1 MALTSATTAAATAA
15 AAAEPVRP
23 ARVSGIDKTERRRV
37 ELAESALKTLGELGY
52 ARTSLREIAN
62 NSEFTHGV
70 VHYYFRDKIDLISY
84 CVRYYKTKCA
94 QRYDE
99 VVETATSAD
108 QLAAGFLGK
117 MTQTLVEETAMHRLW
132 YDLRAQSMF
141 EEQLRDDVA
150 AIDQLLEQ
158 MIWRI
163 LTRYADLTGS
173 TPTVDA
179 PTAYALIDGL
189 FEQAVVAYAAAPE
202 KSADLLTD
210 RVKQVLPK
218 LVTG

>member
-1 MALTSATTAAATAA
+1 MASAS
-15 AAAEPVRP
+15 AAEDRP
-23 ARVSGIDKTERRRV
+23 ARVSGIDKIERRRV
-37 ELAESALKTLGELGY
+37 ALAESALKTLGELGY

-94 QRYDE
+94 RRYDE
-99 VVETATSAD
+99 VVETATTAEE
-108 QLAAGFLGK
+108 LASGFLGK
-117 MTQTLVEETAMHRLW
+117 MTQTLVEETPMHKLW

-141 EEQLRDDVA
+141 EEQLRPDVES
-150 AIDQLLEQ
+150 IDKLLEE

-163 LTRYADLTGS
+163 LTRYADLTQS

-179 PTAYALIDGL
+179 PTAYALVDGL
-189 FEQAVVAYAAAPE
+189 FEQAVVGYAANPE
-202 KSADLLTD
+202 KVPDLLAD
-210 RVKQVLPK
+210 RILQVLPR
-218 LVTG
+218 LVAA

>member
-1 MALTSATTAAATAA
+1 MSVASDAAG
-15 AAAEPVRP
+15 PGPDRR
-23 ARVSGIDKTERRRV
+23 ARVSGIDKVERRRV
-37 ELAESALKTLGELGY
+37 ALAESALKTLGELGY

-84 CVRYYKTKCA
+84 CVRHYKTKCA

-99 VVETATSAD
+99 VVETAASAD
-108 QLAAGFLGK
+108 ELAVGFLGK
-117 MTQTLVEETAMHRLW
+117 MTQTLVEETPMHRLW

-141 EEQLRDDVA
+141 EEQLRDDVV

-163 LTRYADLTGS
+163 LTRYADLVGG

-179 PTAYALIDGL
+179 PTAYALLDGL
-189 FEQAVVAYAAAPE
+189 FEQAVVGYAADP
-202 KSADLLTD
+202 D
-210 RVKQVLPK
+210 RVPDQLADRVSRVLPK
-218 LVTG
+218 LIAA

>member
-1 MALTSATTAAATAA
+1 MAVSSASAT
-15 AAAEPVRP
+15 EPARP
-23 ARVSGIDKTERRRV
+23 ARVSGIDKIERRRV
-37 ELAESALKTLGELGY
+37 ALAESALKTLGELGY

-99 VVETATSAD
+99 VVETATTGEE
-108 QLAAGFLGK
+108 LAGGFLGK
-117 MTQTLVEETAMHRLW
+117 MTQTLVEETPMHRLW

-141 EEQLRDDVA
+141 EEQLRPDVA
-150 AIDQLLEQ
+150 AIDKLLEE

-163 LTRYADLTGS
+163 LTRYAELTGT
-173 TPTVDA
+173 TPSVDA
-179 PTAYALIDGL
+179 PTAYALVDGL
-189 FEQAVVAYAAAPE
+189 FEQAVVGYDADPE
-202 KSADLLTD
+202 KVPDLLIG
-210 RVKQVLPK
+210 RIKQVLPK
-218 LVTG
+218 LVTA

>member
-1 MALTSATTAAATAA
+1 MTLTSANAVESA
-15 AAAEPVRP
+15 RP
-23 ARVSGIDKTERRRV
+23 ARVSGIDKIERRRV

-84 CVRYYKTKCA
+84 CVRHYKTKCA
-94 QRYDE
+94 RRYDE
-99 VVETATSAD
+99 VVETATSAEE
-108 QLAAGFLGK
+108 LAAGFLAK
-117 MTQTLVEETAMHRLW
+117 LTQTLVEETPMHRLW

-141 EEQLRDDVA
+141 EDGLRPDVA
-150 AIDQLLEQ
+150 AIDQLLEE

-163 LTRYADLTGS
+163 LTRYAELIDG

-179 PTAYALIDGL
+179 PTAYALVDGL
-189 FEQAVVAYAAAPE
+189 FEQAVVGYAADPDHVPAVLAE
-202 KSADLLTD
+202 
-210 RVKQVLPK
+210 RVSQVLPK
-218 LVTG
+218 LIAA

>member
-1 MALTSATTAAATAA
+1 MSSADVMPQ
-15 AAAEPVRP
+15 EQP
-23 ARVSGIDKTERRRV
+23 ARISGIDKIERRRIA
-37 ELAESALKTLGELGY
+37 LAESALKTLGELGY

-99 VVETATSAD
+99 VVETATTAD
-108 QLAAGFLGK
+108 ELGAGFLAK
-117 MTQTLVEETAMHRLW
+117 MTQTLVEETPMHRLW

-141 EEQLRDDVA
+141 EDQLRADVV
-150 AIDQLLEQ
+150 AIDQLLEA

-163 LTRYADLTGS
+163 LSRYADLVGGE
-173 TPTVDA
+173 PAVDA
-179 PTAYALIDGL
+179 PTAYALVDGL
-189 FEQAVVAYAAAPE
+189 FEQAVVNYADDPTGSSE
-202 KSADLLTD
+202 RLVQRVSA
-210 RVKQVLPK
+210 VLPK
-218 LVTG
+218 LITT

>member
-1 MALTSATTAAATAA
+1 VVALTSAEA
-15 AAAEPVRP
+15 AAAEPDRP
-23 ARVSGIDKTERRRV
+23 ARVSGIDKIERRRV
-37 ELAESALKTLGELGY
+37 ALAESALKTLGELGY

-99 VVETATSAD
+99 VVETAGSAEE
-108 QLAAGFLGK
+108 LATGFLAK
-117 MTQTLVEETAMHRLW
+117 MTQTLVEETPMHRLW

-141 EEQLRDDVA
+141 EEQLREDVA

-163 LTRYADLTGS
+163 LTRYADLAGG
-173 TPTVDA
+173 TPAVDP

-189 FEQAVVAYAAAPE
+189 FEQAVVAYAADPDNVP
-202 KSADLLTD
+202 DLLVA
-210 RVKQVLPK
+210 RVTQVLPK
-218 LVTG
+218 LT

>member
-1 MALTSATTAAATAA
+1 MAS
-15 AAAEPVRP
+15 AAEERP
-23 ARVSGIDKTERRRV
+23 ARVSGIDKIERRRIA
-37 ELAESALKTLGELGY
+37 LAESALKTLGELGY

-94 QRYDE
+94 RRYDE
-99 VVETATSAD
+99 VVETATTGDELVS
-108 QLAAGFLGK
+108 GFLAR
-117 MTQTLVEETAMHRLW
+117 MTQTLVEETPMHKLW

-141 EEQLRDDVA
+141 EDQLRPDVE
-150 AIDQLLEQ
+150 AIDELLEE

-163 LTRYADLTGS
+163 LTRYAELTRTKPS
-173 TPTVDA
+173 VDA

-189 FEQAVVAYAAAPE
+189 FEQAVVGYAANPE
-202 KSADLLTD
+202 KVPALLSD
-210 RVKQVLPK
+210 RLLQILPK
-218 LVTG
+218 LIA

>member
-1 MALTSATTAAATAA
+1 VVRVASATAA
-15 AAAEPVRP
+15 EPDRP
-23 ARVSGIDKTERRRV
+23 ARVSGIDKIERRRIA
-37 ELAESALKTLGELGY
+37 LAESALKTLGELGY

-94 QRYDE
+94 RRYDE
-99 VVETATSAD
+99 VVETATSGD
-108 QLAAGFLGK
+108 ELAAGFLGK
-117 MTQTLVEETAMHRLW
+117 MTQTLLEETPMHKLW

-141 EEQLRDDVA
+141 EDQLRADVE
-150 AIDQLLEQ
+150 AIDQLLEE

-163 LTRYADLTGS
+163 LTRYAELTGS

-179 PTAYALIDGL
+179 PTAYALLDGL
-189 FEQAVVAYAAAPE
+189 FEQAVVGYAANPD
-202 KSADLLTD
+202 KVADLLTD
-210 RVKQVLPK
+210 RIRQVLPK
-218 LVTG
+218 LVTA

>member
-1 MALTSATTAAATAA
+1 VASAS
-15 AAAEPVRP
+15 AAEDRP
-23 ARVSGIDKTERRRV
+23 ARVSGIDKIERRRV
-37 ELAESALKTLGELGY
+37 ALAESALKTLGELGY

-94 QRYDE
+94 RRYDE
-99 VVETATSAD
+99 VVETATTAEE
-108 QLAAGFLGK
+108 LAGGFLGK
-117 MTQTLVEETAMHRLW
+117 MTQTLVEETPMHKLW

-141 EEQLRDDVA
+141 EEQLRPDVES
-150 AIDQLLEQ
+150 IDKLLEE

-163 LTRYADLTGS
+163 LTRYADLTRS

-179 PTAYALIDGL
+179 PTAYALVDGL
-189 FEQAVVAYAAAPE
+189 FEQAVVGYAANPE
-202 KSADLLTD
+202 KVPDLLAD
-210 RVKQVLPK
+210 RILQVLPR
-218 LVTG
+218 LVAA

>member
-1 MALTSATTAAATAA
+1 MIAVAS
-15 AAAEPVRP
+15 AAEERP
-23 ARVSGIDKTERRRV
+23 ARVSGIDKIERRRV
-37 ELAESALKTLGELGY
+37 ALAESALKTLGELGY

-94 QRYDE
+94 RRYDE

-108 QLAAGFLGK
+108 ELGAGFLAK
-117 MTQTLVEETAMHRLW
+117 MTQTLVEETPMHRLW

-141 EEQLRDDVA
+141 EEQLRADVV
-150 AIDQLLEQ
+150 AIDQLLEE

-163 LTRYADLTGS
+163 LSRYAELVGGEAA
-173 TPTVDA
+173 VDA
-179 PTAYALIDGL
+179 ATAYALMDGL
-189 FEQAVVAYAAAPE
+189 FEQAVVGYAGDPAGAPE
-202 KSADLLTD
+202 RLAD
-210 RVKQVLPK
+210 RVGQILPK
-218 LVTG
+218 LITT

>member
-1 MALTSATTAAATAA
+1 MVAVTSAS
-15 AAAEPVRP
+15 AAEQERP
-23 ARVSGIDKTERRRV
+23 ARVSGIDKIERRRV
-37 ELAESALKTLGELGY
+37 ALAESALKTLGELGY

-94 QRYDE
+94 RRYDE
-99 VVETATSAD
+99 VVESATSGEE
-108 QLAAGFLGK
+108 LVTGFLAK
-117 MTQTLVEETAMHRLW
+117 MTQTLVDETPMHKLW

-141 EEQLRDDVA
+141 EEQLRPDVE
-150 AIDQLLEQ
+150 AIDKLLEE

-163 LTRYADLTGS
+163 LGRYADLTAS

-179 PTAYALIDGL
+179 PTAYALVDGL
-189 FEQAVVAYAAAPE
+189 FEQAVVGYAANPDKTPE
-202 KSADLLTD
+202 LLTD
-210 RVKQVLPK
+210 RLLQVLPK
-218 LVTG
+218 LVAP

>member
-1 MALTSATTAAATAA
+1 MGDCVAS
-15 AAAEPVRP
+15 AAEERP
-23 ARVSGIDKTERRRV
+23 ARVSGIDKIERRRV
-37 ELAESALKTLGELGY
+37 ALAESALKTLGELGY

-94 QRYDE
+94 RRYDE
-99 VVETATSAD
+99 VVETASSAD
-108 QLAAGFLGK
+108 ELATGFLGK
-117 MTQTLVEETAMHRLW
+117 MTQTLVEETPMHKLW

-141 EEQLRDDVA
+141 EEQLRPDVE
-150 AIDQLLEQ
+150 AIDLLLEE

-163 LTRYADLTGS
+163 LTRYADLTGT

-179 PTAYALIDGL
+179 PTAYALVDGL
-189 FEQAVVAYAAAPE
+189 FEQAVVGYAANPE
-202 KSADLLTD
+202 KVPDLLTG
-210 RVKQVLPK
+210 RIMQVLPK
-218 LVTG
+218 LVAA

>member
-1 MALTSATTAAATAA
+1 MSLTSDAAGP
-15 AAAEPVRP
+15 ESDPVEVRP
-23 ARVSGIDKTERRRV
+23 ARVSGIDKIERRRIA
-37 ELAESALKTLGELGY
+37 LAESALKTLGELGY

-99 VVETATSAD
+99 VVETAASAD
-108 QLAAGFLGK
+108 ELAVGFLGK
-117 MTQTLVEETAMHRLW
+117 MTQTLVEETPMHRLW

-141 EEQLRDDVA
+141 EDQLRDDVA

-163 LTRYADLTGS
+163 LTRYADLVGGS
-173 TPTVDA
+173 PTVDP

-189 FEQAVVAYAAAPE
+189 FEQAVVGYAADPDRIP
-202 KSADLLTD
+202 DLLAD
-210 RVKQVLPK
+210 RVSQVLPK
-218 LVTG
+218 LIAA

>member
-1 MALTSATTAAATAA
+1 MALTSAEAT
-15 AAAEPVRP
+15 EPVRP
-23 ARVSGIDKTERRRV
+23 ARVPGPDKTERRRV
-37 ELAESALKTLGELGY
+37 ALAESALKTLGELGY

-99 VVETATSAD
+99 VVETATSGD
-108 QLAAGFLGK
+108 ELAAGFLGK
-117 MTQTLVEETAMHRLW
+117 LTQTLVEETPMHRLW

-141 EEQLRDDVA
+141 EDQLRDDVA
-150 AIDQLLEQ
+150 AIDQLLEG

-163 LTRYADLTGS
+163 LARYADLTGT
-173 TPTVDA
+173 TPAVDA
-179 PTAYALIDGL
+179 PTAYALLDGL
-189 FEQAVVAYAAAPE
+189 FEQAVVGYAADPG

-210 RVKQVLPK
+210 RVRQVLPK
-218 LVTG
+218 LVAS

>member
-1 MALTSATTAAATAA
+1 VGGDVTSANAAQ
-15 AAAEPVRP
+15 EDRP
-23 ARVSGIDKTERRRV
+23 ARVSGIDKIERRRV
-37 ELAESALKTLGELGY
+37 ALAESALKTLGELGY

-108 QLAAGFLGK
+108 ELAGGFLSK
-117 MTQTLVEETAMHRLW
+117 MTQTLVEETPMHRLW

-141 EEQLRDDVA
+141 EEQLRPDVV

-163 LTRYADLTGS
+163 LTRYADLTGT

-179 PTAYALIDGL
+179 PTAYALVDGL
-189 FEQAVVAYAAAPE
+189 FEQAVVAYAEDADKVP
-202 KSADLLTD
+202 DLLTD

-218 LVTG
+218 LVA

>member
-1 MALTSATTAAATAA
+1 VIAVAS
-15 AAAEPVRP
+15 AAEERP
-23 ARVSGIDKTERRRV
+23 ARVSGIDKIERRRV
-37 ELAESALKTLGELGY
+37 ALAESALKTLGELGY

-94 QRYDE
+94 RRYDE

-108 QLAAGFLGK
+108 ELATGFLGK
-117 MTQTLVEETAMHRLW
+117 MTQTLVEETPMHKLW

-141 EEQLRDDVA
+141 EEQLRPDVE
-150 AIDQLLEQ
+150 AIDQLLEE

-163 LTRYADLTGS
+163 LSRYADLTGT

-189 FEQAVVAYAAAPE
+189 FEQAVVGYAANPE
-202 KSADLLTD
+202 KVPDLLTG
-210 RVKQVLPK
+210 RLLQVLPK
-218 LVTG
+218 LVAA

>member
-1 MALTSATTAAATAA
+1 MTSAE
-15 AAAEPVRP
+15 AAEPDRP
-23 ARVSGIDKTERRRV
+23 ARVSGIDKIERRRV
-37 ELAESALKTLGELGY
+37 ALAESALKTLGELGY

-99 VVETATSAD
+99 VVETAASAD
-108 QLAAGFLGK
+108 ELATGFLAK
-117 MTQTLVEETAMHRLW
+117 MTQTLVEETPMHRLW

-141 EEQLRDDVA
+141 EEQLRDDVT

-163 LTRYADLTGS
+163 LTRYADLVDG

-189 FEQAVVAYAAAPE
+189 FEQAVVGYAADPDE
-202 KSADLLTD
+202 VPTQLTD
-210 RVKQVLPK
+210 RVSQVLPK
-218 LVTG
+218 LIAT

>member
-1 MALTSATTAAATAA
+1 MTVVSVS
-15 AAAEPVRP
+15 AAEPDLP
-23 ARVSGIDKTERRRV
+23 ARVSGIDKIERRRV
-37 ELAESALKTLGELGY
+37 ALAESALKTLGELGY

-99 VVETATSAD
+99 VVETATTGD
-108 QLAAGFLGK
+108 ELAGGFLAK
-117 MTQTLVEETAMHRLW
+117 MTQTLVEETPMHRLW

-141 EEQLRDDVA
+141 EEQLRPDVT
-150 AIDQLLEQ
+150 AIDKLLEE

-163 LTRYADLTGS
+163 LTRYADLTGT
-173 TPTVDA
+173 TPSVDA
-179 PTAYALIDGL
+179 PTAYALVDGL
-189 FEQAVVAYAAAPE
+189 FEQAVVGYDADPE
-202 KSADLLTD
+202 KVPDLLVG
-210 RVKQVLPK
+210 RIKQVLPK
-218 LVTG
+218 LTA

>member
-1 MALTSATTAAATAA
+1 VVVAVTSAS
-15 AAAEPVRP
+15 AAEQERP
-23 ARVSGIDKTERRRV
+23 ARVSGIDKIERRRV
-37 ELAESALKTLGELGY
+37 ALAESALKTLGELGY

-94 QRYDE
+94 RRYDE
-99 VVETATSAD
+99 VVETATSGEE
-108 QLAAGFLGK
+108 LVTGFLAK
-117 MTQTLVEETAMHRLW
+117 MTQTLVDETPMHKLW

-141 EEQLRDDVA
+141 EEQLRPDVE
-150 AIDQLLEQ
+150 AIDKLLEE

-163 LTRYADLTGS
+163 LGRYADLTAS

-179 PTAYALIDGL
+179 PTAYALVDGL
-189 FEQAVVAYAAAPE
+189 FEQAVVGYAANPD
-202 KSADLLTD
+202 KTPDLLTD
-210 RVKQVLPK
+210 RLLQVLPK
-218 LVTG
+218 LVAP

>member
-1 MALTSATTAAATAA
+1 MASASVDPV
-15 AAAEPVRP
+15 EPVRP
-23 ARVSGIDKTERRRV
+23 ARVSGIDKIERRRV
-37 ELAESALKTLGELGY
+37 ALAESALKTLGELGY

-84 CVRYYKTKCA
+84 CVRHYKTKCA

-99 VVETATSAD
+99 VVETAESAD
-108 QLAAGFLGK
+108 ELATGFLAK
-117 MTQTLVEETAMHRLW
+117 MTQTLVEETPMHRLW

-141 EEQLRDDVA
+141 EEQLRDDVT

-163 LTRYADLTGS
+163 LTRYADLVDG

-189 FEQAVVAYAAAPE
+189 FEQAVVAYATAPDRVP
-202 KSADLLTD
+202 AQLTD
-210 RVKQVLPK
+210 RVTQVLPK
-218 LVTG
+218 LITT

>member
-1 MALTSATTAAATAA
+1 MSSAGVM
-15 AAAEPVRP
+15 PQDQP
-23 ARVSGIDKTERRRV
+23 ARISGIDKIERRRIA
-37 ELAESALKTLGELGY
+37 LAESALKTLGELGY

-99 VVETATSAD
+99 VVETATTAD
-108 QLAAGFLGK
+108 ELGAGFLAK
-117 MTQTLVEETAMHRLW
+117 MTQTLVDETPMHRLW

-141 EEQLRDDVA
+141 EDQLRADVV
-150 AIDQLLEQ
+150 AIDQLLEA

-163 LTRYADLTGS
+163 LGRYAELVGGE
-173 TPTVDA
+173 PAVDA
-179 PTAYALIDGL
+179 STAYALVDGL
-189 FEQAVVAYAAAPE
+189 FEQAVVNYADDPAGSSE
-202 KSADLLTD
+202 RLVQ
-210 RVKQVLPK
+210 RVSSVLPK
-218 LVTG
+218 LITT

>member
-1 MALTSATTAAATAA
+1 MALPSAEA
-15 AAAEPVRP
+15 PRP
-23 ARVSGIDKTERRRV
+23 ARVSGIDKIERRRV
-37 ELAESALKTLGELGY
+37 ALAESALKTLGELGY

-70 VHYYFRDKIDLISY
+70 VHYYFRDKIHLISY

-108 QLAAGFLGK
+108 DLAAGFLGK
-117 MTQTLVEETAMHRLW
+117 MKQTLAEETPMHRLW

-141 EEQLRDDVA
+141 EEQLRDDVV

-163 LTRYADLTGS
+163 LTRYADLVGG

-189 FEQAVVAYAAAPE
+189 FEQAVVGYAADPDRVR
-202 KSADLLTD
+202 DLLAD
-210 RVKQVLPK
+210 RVSQVLPK
-218 LVTG
+218 LIAT

>member
-1 MALTSATTAAATAA
+1 MTAISANAP
-15 AAAEPVRP
+15 EPDRP
-23 ARVSGIDKTERRRV
+23 ARVSRIDKIERRRIA
-37 ELAESALKTLGELGY
+37 LAESALKTLGELGY

-108 QLAAGFLGK
+108 ELSVGFLGK
-117 MTQTLVEETAMHRLW
+117 MTQTLVEETPMHRLW

-141 EEQLRDDVA
+141 EDQLRPDVV

-163 LTRYADLTGS
+163 LTRYADLVGG

-179 PTAYALIDGL
+179 PTAYALVDGL
-189 FEQAVVAYAAAPE
+189 FEQAVVGYAEDPE
-202 KSADLLTD
+202 KVAELLAD

-218 LVTG
+218 LVAA

>member
-1 MALTSATTAAATAA
+1 MT
-15 AAAEPVRP
+15 EPDRP
-23 ARVSGIDKTERRRV
+23 ARVSGIDKIERRRV
-37 ELAESALKTLGELGY
+37 ALAESALKTLGELGY

-94 QRYDE
+94 RRYDE
-99 VVETATSAD
+99 VVETATSGEE
-108 QLAAGFLGK
+108 LVTGFLAK
-117 MTQTLVEETAMHRLW
+117 MTQTLVDETPMHKLW

-141 EEQLRDDVA
+141 EEQLRPDVE
-150 AIDQLLEQ
+150 AIDKLLEE

-163 LTRYADLTGS
+163 LGRYADLTAT

-179 PTAYALIDGL
+179 PTAYALVDGL
-189 FEQAVVAYAAAPE
+189 FEQAVVGYAANPD
-202 KSADLLTD
+202 KTPDLLTD
-210 RVKQVLPK
+210 RLLQVLPK
-218 LVTG
+218 LVTA

>member
-1 MALTSATTAAATAA
+1 MSLTSDAAGPDSGAA
-15 AAAEPVRP
+15 RP
-23 ARVSGIDKTERRRV
+23 ARVSGIDKIERRRV
-37 ELAESALKTLGELGY
+37 ALAESALKTLGELGY

-62 NSEFTHGV
+62 NSEFSHGV

-84 CVRYYKTKCA
+84 CVRHYKTKCA

-99 VVETATSAD
+99 VVETAASAD
-108 QLAAGFLGK
+108 ELAVGFLGK
-117 MTQTLVEETAMHRLW
+117 MMQTLVEETPMHRLW

-141 EEQLRDDVA
+141 EEQLRDEVT

-163 LTRYADLTGS
+163 LTRYADLVGG
-173 TPTVDA
+173 TPAVDP

-189 FEQAVVAYAAAPE
+189 FEQAVVNYAADPDRIPDQLA
-202 KSADLLTD
+202 D
-210 RVKQVLPK
+210 RVRQILPR
-218 LVTG
+218 LIAA